1 MKKSAGKLFATGF
14 LKSFLFFVFFFA
26 VSLLS
31 YRLVV
36 HFLDIEDGG
45 YEEFI
50 PPVEKQQPI
59 TEARLDD
66 VSKHLIYCVDEDDGS
81 IKKIVLEIL
90 DCKKVK
96 LFYITIPIKTKLT
109 LSDSLHSKLV
119 LIKPSIPQFLKLSAI
134 TGYIPKEIAYE
145 YGVLI
150 IEELLNIQIS
160 YYSVVPSSLYETVF
174 TGKNN
179 NKNNSSEDGY
189 PKEVFSDGFIEFLHS
204 IDTET
209 QLRSYIKDIY
219 NMIYSNL
226 SYEVKLNYME
236 TYLKIQGKDIH
247 FDLIAGT
254 DSNSA
259 YTIDQSKAS
268 MQLKSYMGDY
278 IGE

>member
-150 IEELLNIQIS
+150 IEELLHIQIS

-179 NKNNSSEDGY
+179 INNSSEDGY

-226 SYEVKLNYME
+226 SYEDKLNYME

>member
-1 MKKSAGKLFATGF
+1 M
-14 LKSFLFFVFFFA
+14 
-26 VSLLS
+26 
-31 YRLVV
+31 YI
-36 HFLDIEDGG
+36 LDIEDGG

-179 NKNNSSEDGY
+179 INNSSEDGY

-226 SYEVKLNYME
+226 SYEDKLNYME

>member
-179 NKNNSSEDGY
+179 INNSSEDGY

-226 SYEVKLNYME
+226 SYEDKLNYME

>member
-179 NKNNSSEDGY
+179 INNSSEDGY

-226 SYEVKLNYME
+226 SYEDKLNYME

-259 YTIDQSKAS
+259 YTIDYSKAS